1 MPGEPILVVD
11 DTPVNLRLTRILL
24 INEGYKVMT
33 ALSAEEALELMRSF
47 RPRMVLTNIQ
57 LPGMDG
63 FELAQQLKADPNNR
77 GMVVIALTAHA
88 TPGDE
93 QRAVDAGCDGYFIR
107 PIDTRTLRA
116 RIREHLE
123 RTVPLQPEAAAGS
136 EAQSG
141 TMPQAEL
148 LALRRRFLA
157 EGQELVR
164 GWLLDLEGEFD
175 PDEAA
180 RVAHQWVGTGGM
192 LGYTAISRLARG
204 AEQALLER
212 PLETSS
218 VRDALTELALSFNSP
233 REARE
238 APVSSAILSALS
250 GKRIAVVGF
259 PPKDAQRLCLALD
272 RASASPE
279 FFAHSERPDSRAALE
294 CHLAVVYVGQG
305 IENSAWLDPERAH
318 AASRPMVFA
327 GSRDDLLAL
336 SKDAQS
342 LAREFLMDFW
352 QPEEVLVRLSLALSQ
367 PLSRLGRTASPAGRV
382 PGTGGRVPVLVA
394 DDDPTVMDL
403 VRTALCNFGM
413 EVHAAADGPT
423 ALDALRRIR
432 PRAAV
437 LDVNMPGMDGYE
449 VLTAVRAEQ
458 LPVRVLLLTARQQES
473 DVLRGFALGADDYMV
488 KPFSPMELV
497 ARLKRLLGR

>member
-1 MPGEPILVVD
+1 MPGEPILIVD
-11 DTPVNLRLTRILL
+11 DTPVNLRLTRIIL
-24 INEGYKVMT
+24 INEGYKVIT
-33 ALSAEEALELMRSF
+33 ASSAEEALELMRSF
-47 RPRMVLTNIQ
+47 RPRMVLTGIQ

-63 FELAQQLKADPNNR
+63 LELAQRLKSDENNR
-77 GMVVIALTAHA
+77 GIVVIAMTAHA

-93 QRAVDAGCDGYFIR
+93 QRAVDAGCDGCFTR
-107 PIDTRTLRA
+107 PIDTRTLGA

-123 RTVPLQPEAAAGS
+123 RTAPPPETQAG
-136 EAQSG
+136 EAQPV
-141 TMPQAEL
+141 TMPPAEL
-148 LALRRRFLA
+148 LALRRRFLS

-164 GWLLDLEGEFD
+164 GWLLDLEGQFD

-180 RVAHQWVGTGGM
+180 RATHQWVGTGGL
-192 LGYTAISRLARG
+192 LGYTAISRLSRE

-218 VRDALTELALSFNSP
+218 VRDAFTELALSFNSP

-259 PPKDAQRLCLALD
+259 PPKDAQRLCMALE
-272 RASASPE
+272 RASAAPA
-279 FFAHSERPDSRAALE
+279 FFTHSERPDSRATLE
-294 CHLAVVYVGQG
+294 CHLAVVYMGQG

-318 AASRPMVFA
+318 AANRPMVFA

-352 QPEEVLVRLSLALSQ
+352 QPEEALVRLSLALSQ
-367 PLSRLGRTASPAGRV
+367 PPPGPSRAASPAER
-382 PGTGGRVPVLVA
+382 PGPGGRVPVLVA

-403 VRTALCNFGM
+403 VRTALRNFGM
-413 EVHAAADGPT
+413 EVHEAADGPA

-449 VLTAVRAEQ
+449 VLAAVRGEQ

-473 DVLRGFALGADDYMV
+473 DVMRGFALGADDYMV

>member
-1 MPGEPILVVD
+1 MRGEPILIVD
-11 DTPVNLRLTRILL
+11 DTPVSLRLTRILL

-33 ALSAEEALELMRSF
+33 ASSAEEALELMRSF
-47 RPRMVLTNIQ
+47 RPRMVLTSIQ

-63 FELAQQLKADPNNR
+63 FELARRLKSDEKNR
-77 GMVVIALTAHA
+77 TIVVIALTARA

-93 QRAVDAGCDGYFIR
+93 QRAVDAGCDGYFAK
-107 PIDTRTLRA
+107 PIDTRTLGA
-116 RIREHLE
+116 RIREHLA
-123 RTVPLQPEAAAGS
+123 RTAPPPETEAW
-136 EAQSG
+136 EAQPV
-141 TMPQAEL
+141 TMPPTEL
-148 LALRRRFLA
+148 LALRQRFLA

-164 GWLLDLEGEFD
+164 GWLLDLEGQFD
-175 PDEAA
+175 PDKAA
-180 RVAHQWVGTGGM
+180 HVTHQWVGTGGM
-192 LGYTAISRLARG
+192 LGYTAISRLSRE
-204 AEQALLER
+204 AEQSLLER

-238 APVSSAILSALS
+238 VPVSSAILSALS

-259 PPKDAQRLCLALD
+259 PPKDAQRLCMALE
-272 RASASPE
+272 RASASPA

-294 CHLAVVYVGQG
+294 CHLAVVYMEQG

-327 GSRDDLLAL
+327 GSRDDLLTL
-336 SKDAQS
+336 TKDAQS

-352 QPEEVLVRLSLALSQ
+352 QPEEALVRLSLALSQ
-367 PLSRLGRTASPAGRV
+367 PPPGPGRAASPVGRV
-382 PGTGGRVPVLVA
+382 AGTGGRVPVLVA

-403 VRTALCNFGM
+403 VRTALGNFGM
-413 EVHAAADGPT
+413 EVHAAADGPA

-449 VLTAVRAEQ
+449 VLAAVRAEQ